1 MDADELWV
9 AEQFAATELGDARR
23 SRRACRLALGMVQA
37 PGKGIPVQ
45 TQSWGDCKAAYR
57 LLHCADVKR
66 DALLQPHLE
75 HTRSVA
81 AQMPVTLFVQ
91 DTTTLDFSQMEQAH
105 GYGPIGNH
113 AGSGLFAHNL
123 LALTPSGQ
131 VLGLAAQLCWAR
143 RAGVTHKRTET
154 RTQRY
159 TRANKESEV
168 WPKVL
173 EAVGQ
178 VPQGCRW
185 ISIGDRGSDSFDY
198 WSRAVSLG
206 WQCLSR
212 IFTNRRTAHNGHLLT
227 QARALPVQGR
237 LQLHQRARPGQA
249 ARTLHLNL
257 AWREVQVLP
266 TRNDPALAG
275 LPPLAASVVRCWDAR
290 NDVEWLL
297 LATWPINSFDDAAQ
311 CVLWYEQRWS
321 IEEFHKCLKSGCNI
335 ERSQLKQAHAVE
347 ALLGFCSVVA
357 VRLLALQR
365 VARCCTDEAAAAHV
379 DEDHLTVLCAKRN
392 VEPQALTVQGYLREV
407 ARLGGFLARTHDGDP
422 GWQTLWRGL
431 TLLDAWVDGYQ
442 LAKKCG

>member
-1 MDADELWV
+1 VDGDELWV

-45 TQSWGDCKAAYR
+45 TRSWGNCKAAYR
-57 LLHCADVKR
+57 LLHCADVTR

-75 HTRSVA
+75 HTRSAA
-81 AQMPVTLFVQ
+81 AQVPVTLFVQ

-113 AGSGLFAHNL
+113 AGNGLFAHNL

-131 VLGLAAQLCWAR
+131 VFGLAAQLCWAR
-143 RAGVTHKRTET
+143 VAGVTHKHTET

-159 TRANKESEV
+159 ARANKESEV

-173 EAVGQ
+173 EAVGR

-237 LQLHQRARPGQA
+237 LQLPQRARPGQA

-266 TRNDPALAG
+266 TRNVPALAG
-275 LPPLAASVVRCWDAR
+275 FPPLAASVVRCWDAR

-297 LATWPINSFDDAAQ
+297 LATWPINNFDDAAQ

-365 VARCCTDEAAAAHV
+365 VARCCTDDPAAAHV

-392 VEPQALTVQGYLREV
+392 VELQALTIQGYLREV